1 MGSVGGFMIKGC
13 FAGRYGGKGAAATS
27 HDGEAAARHG
37 SKVWSLATIGGD
49 DQRGGGSSKVFEQR
63 RLGLLASCCVFG
75 PRLFVLLGLQ
85 PPHRGREDSSV

>member
-1 MGSVGGFMIKGC
+1 MIKGC

-63 RLGLLASCCVFG
+63 RLGLLARFWFIGFLVSGLAQLVF
-75 PRLFVLLGLQ
+75 RDLA
-85 PPHRGREDSSV
+85 H